1 MPPRGSWR
9 QFSGWGVSQETPGK
23 RASLLGGSEVGGCCG
38 GHGGRQEEGALLSE
52 TWKKALHALV
62 WTPSLHSGSTSSLL
76 RKGCLLTLCL
86 QSGTV
91 LCFIPLVPSKS
102 LRFRIWVSLRVS
114 FSFFFFFLVP
124 LPFDSQFPIHKALYT
139 IHGKLRG
146 HRLRK
151 RL

>member
-1 MPPRGSWR
+1 MGKITIPSFSNGGHQQGRAPAVPGKSWQQMCVPPRGSWR

-114 FSFFFFFLVP
+114 FSFFFFF
-124 LPFDSQFPIHKALYT
+124 F
-139 IHGKLRG
+139 
-146 HRLRK
+146 
-151 RL
+151 